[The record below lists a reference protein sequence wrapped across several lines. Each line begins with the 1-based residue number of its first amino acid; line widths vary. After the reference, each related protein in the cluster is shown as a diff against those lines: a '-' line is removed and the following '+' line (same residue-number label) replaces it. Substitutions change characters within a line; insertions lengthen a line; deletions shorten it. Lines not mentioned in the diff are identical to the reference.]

1 VIIVFVLT
9 ERRRLMGKR
18 ARSRSAIA
26 ADLAVTVMGVGG
38 FLGFLVAARM
48 DDANAS
54 PFDGMA
60 YAWLFGFLM
69 LKLCLPWF
77 RSKRIASKRRR
88 TADPAP
94 LENVLEAEPRWYR
107 S

>member
-1 VIIVFVLT
+1 
-9 ERRRLMGKR
+9 MGKR
-18 ARSRSAIA
+18 ARSRSAMA

-38 FLGFLVAARM
+38 FLGFLVTARM

-54 PFDGMA
+54 PFDVMG
-60 YAWLFGFLM
+60 YAWFFGFLV

-77 RSKRIASKRRR
+77 RSKRTASKRMRSDNR
-88 TADPAP
+88 AS
-94 LENVLEAEPRWYR
+94 LGNVLDAEPRGYR